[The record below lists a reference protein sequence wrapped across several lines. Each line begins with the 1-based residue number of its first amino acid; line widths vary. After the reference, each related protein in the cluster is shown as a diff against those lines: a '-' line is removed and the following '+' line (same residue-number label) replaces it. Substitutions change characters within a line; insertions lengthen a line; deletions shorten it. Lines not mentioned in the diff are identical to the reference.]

1 MEVEKIEMKTIRS
14 NNFASAAVAALLFL
28 PAAALAQS
36 STNPAPATP
45 QGAPPPAVSSPIA
58 GHPVAGRNAEERVE
72 RRIAELRT
80 QLRIT
85 PAEQQQWDQFAGVMR
100 ENARDMDQIFIQ
112 RAQQLDTMTA
122 LQNMQSY
129 EQLAE
134 AHAQHLQKL
143 VAAFQTLYD
152 AMPQQQRQLADQVFH
167 ANSEQH
173 AQQSHR
179 GRNG

>member
-1 MEVEKIEMKTIRS
+1 MKMILP
-14 NNFASAAVAALLFL
+14 NNFASAAAAALLFL
-28 PAAALAQS
+28 PVAALAQS
-36 STNPAPATP
+36 SPTPAAATP
-45 QGAPPPAVSSPIA
+45 QAAQPPAMSSPMA
-58 GHPVAGRNAEERVE
+58 GRPVAGKNAEERVE

-100 ENARDMDQIFIQ
+100 ENARDMDRIFIE
-112 RAQQLDTMTA
+112 RAQQLGSMTA

-134 AHAQHLQKL
+134 THAQHLQKL
-143 VAAFQTLYD
+143 VSAFQNLYD
-152 AMPQQQRQLADQVFH
+152 AMPEQQRQLADQVFH
-167 ANSEQH
+167 ANAEQH

>member
-1 MEVEKIEMKTIRS
+1 MNMILPH
-14 NNFASAAVAALLFL
+14 NFASTAAAALLFL
-28 PAAALAQS
+28 PVAALAQS
-36 STNPAPATP
+36 SPTPAAAP
-45 QGAPPPAVSSPIA
+45 QVAPPPALSSPIA

-72 RRIAELRT
+72 RRITELRA

-112 RAQQLDTMTA
+112 RAQQLGSMTA

-129 EQLAE
+129 EQLAD

-143 VAAFQTLYD
+143 VAAFQSLYE
-152 AMPQQQRQLADQVFH
+152 AMPDQQKQLADQVFH
-167 ANSEQH
+167 ANAEQR
-173 AQQSHR
+173 AQQPHR
-179 GRNG
+179 GRSG

>member
-1 MEVEKIEMKTIRS
+1 MKMILS
-14 NNFASAAVAALLFL
+14 NHFTSAAAAALLFL
-28 PAAALAQS
+28 PVAAAAQS
-36 STNPAPATP
+36 SPTPTAATP
-45 QGAPPPAVSSPIA
+45 QGAQPPAMSSPIA
-58 GHPVAGRNAEERVE
+58 GHPVAGKNAEERVE
-72 RRIAELRT
+72 RRIAQLRT

-112 RAQQLDTMTA
+112 RAQKLDTMTA

-143 VAAFQTLYD
+143 VSAFQNLYD
-152 AMPQQQRQLADQVFH
+152 AMPEQQRQLADQVFH
-167 ANSEQH
+167 ANAEQH